1 MRCPRVGVDAAFAPQ
16 LLDVSSVDHAEVE
29 AELLQHLDTPFFL
42 QRSGTDDQDGTGA
55 VPEQHLLDDQSG
67 LDGLAQPDIVRDEE
81 VDAGHVDGAY
91 QRVELKVLDAYAT
104 SERRLQKPSVR
115 ICGGAPSHCVQ
126 EGFKGV

>member
-91 QRVELKVLDAYAT
+91 QRDRKST
-104 SERRLQKPSVR
+104 RLNSSHVR
-115 ICGGAPSHCVQ
+115 ISYAVFCLKKKNNAARR
-126 EGFKGV
+126 